1 MGHREDSIWW
11 AKVGKIG
18 SAVEILTGIACF
30 GIMAGGGRVGL
41 FGFFGG
47 VFVIMGAGLFILNHR
62 ILKKM
67 RKPK

>member
-30 GIMAGGGRVGL
+30 GIMAGGDSPMARLALVSTQKQPGTTSKTKSSVPTPPL
-41 FGFFGG
+41 
-47 VFVIMGAGLFILNHR
+47 
-62 ILKKM
+62 
-67 RKPK
+67 PP